1 MNPDAYYGDYSY
13 EILEYLKENI
23 YPLFS
28 RLETAINTIVSYIP
42 YLKIILVVLIFF
54 MLLFFSF
61 KFIRFRGLQL

>member
-1 MNPDAYYGDYSY
+1 MNPDAYYGDYSF
-13 EILEYLKENI
+13 EILNYLKDNI
-23 YPLFS
+23 YPLLS